1 MIKELSLNFCTS
13 LGIGYLTKF
22 PGTFA
27 SFIILFPLWFLL
39 KLDILFLI
47 SGLIFLIIIS
57 FFTVKCVLRDIK
69 DKDPSYIVIDEYI
82 GQSIAILFCEQNIL
96 EFVSAFFLFR
106 FFDIIKPF
114 PINYFD
120 KQNTPFGLL
129 MDDVTAGL
137 IAGIITYFFF
147 KI

>member
-1 MIKELSLNFCTS
+1 MSSSANIRDRIERIQAINNIKNL
-13 LGIGYLTKF
+13 KF
-22 PGTFA
+22 KYWNACDSKKPT
-27 SFIILFPLWFLL
+27 
-39 KLDILFLI
+39 DILE
-47 SGLIFLIIIS
+47 
-57 FFTVKCVLRDIK
+57 
-69 DKDPSYIVIDEYI
+69 PSYIVIDEYI

-120 KQNTPFGLL
+120 KQNTSFGLL
-129 MDDVTAGL
+129 MDDITAGL
-137 IAGIITYFFF
+137 IAGIITFFLF

>member
-1 MIKELSLNFCTS
+1 MHIARDWVFNKISRNISIVYYFIPTLVFIKIKYSFSNF
-13 LGIGYLTKF
+13 
-22 PGTFA
+22 
-27 SFIILFPLWFLL
+27 W
-39 KLDILFLI
+39 
-47 SGLIFLIIIS
+47 IIIFNHNF
-57 FFTVKCVLRDIK
+57 FFTVSYVLKDIE

-120 KQNTPFGLL
+120 KQNTSFGLL
-129 MDDVTAGL
+129 MDDITAGL

>member
-1 MIKELSLNFCTS
+1 MIRKLTLNFCTS
-13 LGIGYLTKF
+13 WGIGYLTKF
-22 PGTFA
+22 PGTLA
-27 SFIILFPLWFLL
+27 SFVILFPLWFLL

-57 FFTVKCVLRDIK
+57 FFTVKCVLTDIK

-82 GQSIAILFCEQNIL
+82 GQGIAILFCEQNIL

-114 PINYFD
+114 PISYFD
-120 KQNTPFGLL
+120 KQNTSFGLL